1 MNPRAEKLEARLA
14 APLLVAALLT
24 IPAIAIEQSSAG
36 DPWDIFATVLNW
48 VIWTAFLAE
57 AVLMLRV
64 VDDRWRWV
72 REHPLEVAIIILTPP
87 FLPAS
92 MQAARVFRLLRLLR
106 LLRLG
111 VLLRRFLSTEGIRD
125 AAVLAAMTVLGGGA
139 AYAAVEKAQQLSAW
153 DGVWWAIVT
162 VTTVGYGDTFPQT
175 DAGRI
180 IAIVVMFVGIGF
192 IAVLTA
198 AAAERFLR
206 VQREELDELEGVERR
221 LDEILTRL
229 DAIERKR
236 D

>member
-1 MNPRAEKLEARLA
+1 MQERLA
-14 APLLVAALLT
+14 VPLLVAALLT
-24 IPAIAIEQSSAG
+24 IPAIAIEQSDVG
-36 DPWDIFATVLNW
+36 QPWGTIASVLNW
-48 VIWTAFLAE
+48 VIWTAFFGE
-57 AVLMLRV
+57 AILMLRV

-72 REHPLEVAIIILTPP
+72 REHPLEVAIVILTPP

-111 VLLRRFLSTEGIRD
+111 VLVRRLLSTEGIRD

-139 AYAAVEKAQQLSAW
+139 AYAAVEKSQHLSAW

-162 VTTVGYGDTFPQT
+162 VTTVGYGDTFPHT

-206 VQREELDELEGVERR
+206 VQREERNELEGVEQR

-229 DAIERKR
+229 DGIERKR

>member
-1 MNPRAEKLEARLA
+1 MA
-14 APLLVAALLT
+14 LLVAALLT
-24 IPAIAIEQSSAG
+24 IPAIAIEQSDVG
-36 DPWDIFATVLNW
+36 QPWDTIASVLNW
-48 VIWTAFLAE
+48 VIWTAFVGE
-57 AVLMLRV
+57 AILMLRV

-72 REHPLEVAIIILTPP
+72 REHPLEVAIVILTPP

-92 MQAARVFRLLRLLR
+92 MQVARVFRLLRLLR

-111 VLLRRFLSTEGIRD
+111 VLVRRFLSTEGIRD

-139 AYAAVEKAQQLSAW
+139 AYAAVEKSQHLSAW

-180 IAIVVMFVGIGF
+180 IAIMVMFVGIGF

-206 VQREELDELEGVERR
+206 VQREERNELEGVEQR
-221 LDEILTRL
+221 LDEILARM

>member
-1 MNPRAEKLEARLA
+1 MEKRLEK
-14 APLLVAALLT
+14 PLIVAALLT
-24 IPAIAIEQSSAG
+24 IPAIALEQSDVG
-36 DPWDIFATVLNW
+36 QPWETLVSILNW

-57 AVLMLRV
+57 AVLMMRV

-72 REHPLEVAIIILTPP
+72 REHPLEVAIITLTPP

-111 VLLRRFLSTEGIRD
+111 LLARRFLSTEGVRD
-125 AAVLAAMTVLGGGA
+125 AAVLAVMTVLGGGA
-139 AYAAVEKAQQLSAW
+139 AYAAVEKGQDLSAW

-175 DAGRI
+175 DAGRL
-180 IAIVVMFVGIGF
+180 IAIAVMFVGIGF
-192 IAVLTA
+192 IAILTA

-206 VQREELDELEGVERR
+206 AQRQERAELAGVEQR
-221 LDEILTRL
+221 LDEILRRL
-229 DAIERKR
+229 DAMDGER
-236 D
+236 